1 MTQLIRETAG
11 RSFNHSQVFAG
22 IRSGWLEKG

>member
-11 RSFNHSQVFAG
+11 RSFNHSLVSAG
-22 IRSGWLEKG
+22 VRSGWLEKG